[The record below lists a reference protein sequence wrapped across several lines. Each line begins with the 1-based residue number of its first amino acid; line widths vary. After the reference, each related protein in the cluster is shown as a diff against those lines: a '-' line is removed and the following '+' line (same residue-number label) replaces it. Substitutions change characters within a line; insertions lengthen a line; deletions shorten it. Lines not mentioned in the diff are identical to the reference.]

1 MTAPDLREA
10 HFWLRLRARE
20 PAIEWENAREAVE
33 DAWRNGAQAAT
44 ERLELLERQRESLAR
59 DPKLPRTPAARRGID
74 QALDARRAEYE
85 ALRVSPEIRRYRQA
99 LETERLARKKLAAAA
114 PYEWRGLRTPPPPP
128 PQERPAPGR
137 GERAGRTREAGLP
150 RLRRDRPAQ
159 WRDYVAREQA
169 AGRKPV
175 TPRAWKSLF
184 PGSGAD

>member
-85 ALRVSPEIRRYRQA
+85 ALRASPEIRRYRQA

-114 PYEWRGLRTPPPPP
+114 PYEWREL
-128 PQERPAPGR
+128 
-137 GERAGRTREAGLP
+137 EARLS